1 MVRMLSLCALFA
13 SWSVP
18 CFAQTAPATDVP
30 PVHLIL
36 HPMAASVPALKYQL
50 LPELKEMNPGN
61 AIQGYLRCFM
71 EQQSF
76 FFARESQANRDKW
89 NSAPLAELRTQNL
102 LHYGAAA
109 LVQADY
115 AARLELTD
123 WQALLRARTDGYNL
137 ILSEVQQFR
146 MLAGALKVRFRAEV
160 AEGRFDDAVR
170 TAKTMMALAR
180 SFNEHPGITPSLVG
194 AAIAAITF
202 NALEEMIQQPG
213 CPNLYWALTTLPS
226 PLIDNRKGLQGEAL
240 FAAAEFNGL
249 DAVSPMSAE
258 TLEKMSTHL
267 SQLIGGFKAQQ
278 EQQKLKAWMV
288 ARSADAAYLGAARS
302 RLIAFGASNDRL
314 QELPALQVVL
324 LDEKREHGVR
334 LDEGRKW
341 MPLPYWQAET
351 ALRAANPERK
361 GDHMLAELFLPNFLR
376 LRMVQ
381 ARSDRTI
388 ALLRQVEAIRMY
400 AADHDG
406 KLPARLEDLTVPAPI
421 DPIHGKPFD
430 YKIEGDSA
438 VLRAPS
444 PVGFEAAPSLHYILT
459 IKK

>member
-1 MVRMLSLCALFA
+1 MLSLCALFA

-61 AIQGYLRCFM
+61 AVQGFMKCFM

-76 FFARESQANRDKW
+76 FFAKESQTDRDKW
-89 NSAPLAELRTQNL
+89 NSAPLTELRSQNL
-102 LHYGAAA
+102 LHYGDKA
-109 LVQADY
+109 LIHADY
-115 AARLELTD
+115 AARLDSTD
-123 WQALLRARTDGYNL
+123 WQVLLRARTEGYNL
-137 ILSEVQQFR
+137 PMPEVQQFR
-146 MLAGALKVRFRAEV
+146 MLAVALKVRFRAEV

-170 TAKTMMALAR
+170 TAKTMLALAR
-180 SFNEHPGITPSLVG
+180 SSNEYPGIIPNLIG

-226 PLIDNRKGLQGEAL
+226 PLIDNRKGLQGEAV

-249 DAVSPMSAE
+249 DSAAPMSTE
-258 TLEKMSTHL
+258 SLEKMKTHL
-267 SQLIGGFKAQQ
+267 SQVIGGSKAEQ
-278 EQQKLKAWMV
+278 EQKQLKAWMV
-288 ARSADAAYLGAARS
+288 AQSADAAYLQAARS
-302 RLIAFGASNDRL
+302 RLIASGASNERV
-314 QELPALQVVL
+314 QNLPALQVVL
-324 LDEKREHGVR
+324 LDEKREYEVR
-334 LDEGRKW
+334 MDEGCKW
-341 MPLPYWQAET
+341 MPLTFWQAAP
-351 ALRAANPERK
+351 ALRAVNPNRK
-361 GDHMLAELFLPNFLR
+361 ADHMLAEMFLPPFLK
-376 LRMVQ
+376 LRMAQ
-381 ARSDRTI
+381 ARSDRPI

-406 KLPARLEDLTVPAPI
+406 KLPARLEDLTVPVPI